1 MMVIS
6 VDFQNSKQFSFDCQH
21 LPKMDSEKIQ
31 ELQKAQEGV
40 QIALN
45 FLKLMETDAKKDSSS
60 GEKAK
65 IEALELK
72 VQNLTK
78 ALAEKDKLIQDL
90 KKPKNKPI
98 NPMDTPLHMAA
109 TKGHLG
115 SAEALLQNG
124 VIDVNARNQ
133 DYQTPLHIAVIAG
146 DFEFVEFLL
155 QNGADLNA
163 RDNEKRWTPLHYSVH
178 QGRFEISQIL
188 VNKGA
193 DVNALSKDRQTPL
206 HFAVNEVQGG
216 KKLQFVELLLQNGK
230 LLFD

>member
-1 MMVIS
+1 MVIIVQIT

-60 GEKAK
+60 SGEKAK

-78 ALAEKDKLIQDL
+78 ALAEKDKLIQNL
-90 KKPKNKPI
+90 KKPKNELI

-109 TKGHLG
+109 KKGHLG

-124 VIDVNARNQ
+124 IVDVNARNQ

-146 DFEFVEFLL
+146 DFEFAKLL
-155 QNGADLNA
+155 IQKGANVNAKDNNQKTPLHYAVPNSKVQFAELLIQNGADV
-163 RDNEKRWTPLHYSVH
+163 NE
-178 QGRFEISQIL
+178 
-188 VNKGA
+188 
-193 DVNALSKDRQTPL
+193 LSK
-206 HFAVNEVQGG
+206 
-216 KKLQFVELLLQNGK
+216 
-230 LLFD
+230 

>member
-1 MMVIS
+1 MNRFS

-45 FLKLMETDAKKDSSS
+45 FLKIMETDAKKDSSSS

-90 KKPKNKPI
+90 KKP
-98 NPMDTPLHMAA
+98 MDTPLHMAA
-109 TKGHLG
+109 KKGQLE
-115 SAEALLQNG
+115 SAEALLQN
-124 VIDVNARNQ
+124 DVNARNQ

-146 DFEFVEFLL
+146 DFEFAKLL
-155 QNGADLNA
+155 IQKGANVNAKDNNQKTPLHYAVPNSEVKFAELLIQNGADV
-163 RDNEKRWTPLHYSVH
+163 NE
-178 QGRFEISQIL
+178 
-188 VNKGA
+188 
-193 DVNALSKDRQTPL
+193 LSK
-206 HFAVNEVQGG
+206 
-216 KKLQFVELLLQNGK
+216 
-230 LLFD
+230 